1 MHVNILGTGNA
12 GLQIDPD
19 QHVVASIDSEGLAFL
34 SGRIDIGFVLTAI
47 ANGPVNEE
55 TQKLLSGSIVLGS
68 ALKLSFKRPVPPLP
82 LHGIARSGIHK
93 RLKHVMHREQVGWLN
108 ANVFADGLVLMRD
121 KPAAVAMK
129 AHFRRRM
136 RDDTLTPMWLDQYKI
151 ASWLCDR
158 KKDEKYRQKVAKK
171 ERKAKATVHGLAQLK
186 LKGSKKRS

>member
-1 MHVNILGTGNA
+1 M
-12 GLQIDPD
+12 
-19 QHVVASIDSEGLAFL
+19 
-34 SGRIDIGFVLTAI
+34 
-47 ANGPVNEE
+47 
-55 TQKLLSGSIVLGS
+55 VLGS

-82 LHGIARSGIHK
+82 IHGIARSGIHK
-93 RLKHVMHREQVGWLN
+93 RVEHAMHREQVGWLN
-108 ANVFADGLVLMRD
+108 ANVFADSLVLMRD

-171 ERKAKATVHGLAQLK
+171 ERNAKATVHGLAQLK
-186 LKGSKKRS
+186 LTGSKKRSRSSDNEAESDERSSAGGTSSSEGSSEDEGCSDSADE